1 MYTQDQLKAMVA
13 EAAKD
18 EILQRMPAGGVLGVG
33 TGSTAN
39 LFIDA
44 LAPHIN
50 HFKGAVSSSEASTT
64 RLKAHGFTVFDS
76 NEIDTLA
83 FYVDGADEIDPRG
96 HMLKGGGGALTREK
110 IVAQIAS
117 EFICICDA
125 SKEVDVLGRFPLPV
139 EVIPMASR
147 QVGNFLT
154 QLGAQVSLRQKKDGS
169 GTFVTDNQGWILDV
183 AGLTITDPVALET
196 QINLVPGVIANGL
209 FARRKADVLLVGGA
223 SGVIRRSYK

>member
-18 EILQRMPAGGVLGVG
+18 EILKRMPAGEVLGVG

-44 LAPHIN
+44 LAPHKA
-50 HFKGAVSSSEASTT
+50 HFKGAVSSSEASTA

-76 NEIDTLA
+76 NEIDALS
-83 FYVDGADEIDPRG
+83 FYVDGADEIDPYG

-110 IVAQIAS
+110 IVAQIAK

-125 SKEVDVLGRFPLPV
+125 SKEVAVLGQFPLPV

-147 QVGNFLT
+147 QIGATLSK
-154 QLGAQVSLRQKKDGS
+154 LGGRVTVRQNKEGS

-183 AGLTITDPVALET
+183 AGLSIKDPVALET
-196 QINLVPGVIANGL
+196 EINQIPGVISNGL
-209 FARRKADVLLVGGA
+209 FARRKADVLLVGGS
-223 SGVIRRSYK
+223 SGVTRRNY